1 MLIID
6 FLVFLIILKINLNDL
21 REVIAMKIINIKWD
35 TDGDKELLKTLPT
48 EIDITEE
55 FDFEEYG
62 DGIDFD
68 EDQLLDDVSNWLSET
83 YGYCH
88 FGFNLRR

>member
-1 MLIID
+1 
-6 FLVFLIILKINLNDL
+6 
-21 REVIAMKIINIKWD
+21 MKITNIKWD

-55 FDFEEYG
+55 FDFEKYEDNGY
-62 DGIDFD
+62 FD
-68 EDQLLDDVSNWLSET
+68 EDQLLDDISDWLSDI

-88 FGFNLRR
+88 FDFEIKR

>member
-1 MLIID
+1 
-6 FLVFLIILKINLNDL
+6 
-21 REVIAMKIINIKWD
+21 MKVVKIKWD
-35 TDGDKELLKTLPT
+35 TDDNMKILKSLPT

-55 FDFEEYG
+55 FEVEEYG

-68 EDQLLDDVSNWLSET
+68 EDQLLDDVSNWLSDT

-88 FGFNLRR
+88 FGFEIKF

>member
-1 MLIID
+1 
-6 FLVFLIILKINLNDL
+6 
-21 REVIAMKIINIKWD
+21 MKITNIKWD

-55 FDFEEYG
+55 FEVEEYG

-68 EDQLLDDVSNWLSET
+68 EDQLLDDVSN
-83 YGYCH
+83 
-88 FGFNLRR
+88 

>member
-1 MLIID
+1 LPY
-6 FLVFLIILKINLNDL
+6 LSL
-21 REVIAMKIINIKWD
+21 EVIAMKITNIKWD

-55 FDFEEYG
+55 FEVEEYG